1 MNHCYHSISKK
12 PAVKPTFVKIPP
24 KRKTREASVNTD
36 ISFAPQE
43 NVIMETVSENISAE
57 SCYET
62 NIEENESYSDP
73 DYYPLSDGSQSEN
86 FNPESLEETRKTK
99 PISDRT
105 VFSVFWSCLT
115 QLLQRCPICLS
126 SSAIERSFA
135 KGTMVIVDLLC
146 KYQHRTKWSS
156 QTINNGMSTG
166 NINISAGILFSG
178 NAFQRIKE
186 LINITNVAFI
196 SQSTFCSIP
205 KKFLY
210 PAIHLVYTTNRAL
223 LFESV
228 KEKSKIYLL
237 GDLMCESPGYN
248 AKYGTYTLMN
258 NQSGH
263 ILDFHISHVRV
274 AGKSQRMELDGFKRA
289 VDHLQ
294 ECSIEIGSI
303 TTDRHKQI

>member
-73 DYYPLSDGSQSEN
+73 DYYPLSDGSESES
-86 FNPESLEETRKTK
+86 FRPESLEETRKTR

-105 VFSVFWSCLT
+105 VFLVFWSCLT

-126 SSAIERSFA
+126 PSVIERSFV

-146 KYQHRTKWSS
+146 KYQHRTTWSS
-156 QTINNGMSTG
+156 QPINNGMSTG

-178 NAFQRIKE
+178 NTFQRIKE
-186 LINITNVAFI
+186 VMNITNVAFI

-210 PAIHLVYTTNRAL
+210 PAIHLVYTTNREL

-228 KEKSKIYLL
+228 KEESEIYLL
-237 GDLMCESPGYN
+237 GDVMCESPGYN

-263 ILDFHISHVRV
+263 VLDFHISHVRV

-289 VDHLQ
+289 VDNLQ